1 MEWTGLEWSGW
12 AFCLRSLRSLR
23 MDRWYDWIWMWID
36 SSEGGML
43 VLFCSDVVGGGVCRF
58 LLLL

>member
-1 MEWTGLEWSGW
+1 
-12 AFCLRSLRSLR
+12 
-23 MDRWYDWIWMWID
+23 MWID